1 MEYLKHIK
9 PQDFLIQVRPE
20 INKSKRWTGGIDVHI
35 LSSNKN
41 PLLNLDNKQLFNLC
55 CMMASMVPFMEV
67 YPELM
72 EELNEMAKHYQY
84 SNKEKELTITS
95 KEGNV
100 IRVDMKPKGS
110 A

>member
-1 MEYLKHIK
+1 M
-9 PQDFLIQVRPE
+9 
-20 INKSKRWTGGIDVHI
+20 
-35 LSSNKN
+35 SNEDK
-41 PLLNLDNKQLFNLC
+41 LHFQAIE
-55 CMMASMVPFMEV
+55 M
-67 YPELM
+67 M